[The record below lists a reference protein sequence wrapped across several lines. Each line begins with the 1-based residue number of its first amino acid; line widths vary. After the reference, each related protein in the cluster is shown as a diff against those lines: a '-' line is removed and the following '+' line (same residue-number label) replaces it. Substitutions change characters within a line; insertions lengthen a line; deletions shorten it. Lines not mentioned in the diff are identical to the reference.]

1 MNRFKLLKFFT
12 LQLTLFDWLKIL
24 TNYFLVFFFISF
36 EILFIFVFFLLLNQS
51 FVSGNHSILLNFFVH
66 KLSFLHLNFYDIIF
80 QIKLLIAALVFKNI
94 IHIFQTYFFYKF
106 IYNLTAKQ
114 STNFFK
120 NYINFEYFFF
130 IKKNISTYSKII
142 LKDVE
147 NTFVGILGLFLSIIG
162 DLFYILIII
171 IFSSSLVSF
180 KINDS
185 QVVLLLFIFLI
196 FYFIYK
202 KSLKLGESRNLFEK
216 KVFNFINECFNL
228 FKEIKISNK
237 SEELVNRFNF
247 FASKY
252 QRSKIISVTLSSFPK
267 LLFEI
272 GLLFFFYLSFLE
284 ADLSINLFI
293 AKFSVLV
300 ITLIRILPPLSR
312 VFSYG
317 STILYNFESLKV
329 LVDDFK
335 KTNISSVKSKKNYNF
350 LNKNSTANSII
361 LKNIYF
367 LNNEK
372 KYILKD
378 FSFTFSKGKIYG
390 IYGASGSGKT
400 TLLLILAGLINP
412 SKGKIVINN
421 SIINTKDIY
430 NKYSVGYMSPNPH
443 IFDDD
448 LLFNISLKF
457 NLSFQEKN
465 KINSLLNYFSLK
477 KLNKYISELKNN
489 NYDIRNIS
497 TGEKQ
502 RIGFI
507 RSVFNSPNIL
517 LLDEPTAS
525 LDFKNEKKIFEFLNT
540 IKDDKIIILSS
551 HKKSQVKYFDSVINL

>member
-1 MNRFKLLKFFT
+1 MNKFKLLKFFI
-12 LQLTLFDWLKIL
+12 LQFTLFDWIKIL
-24 TNYFLVFFFISF
+24 TNYFLVFFFIFF
-36 EILFIFVFFLLLNQS
+36 ELVFIFVFFLLLNQS
-51 FVSGNHSILLNFFVH
+51 FVKGNHSILLNFFID

-80 QIKLLIAALVFKNI
+80 QIKILILAIIFKNI
-94 IHIFQTYFFYKF
+94 VQIFQTYFFYKF

-147 NTFVGILGLFLSIIG
+147 NSFQGILGLFLTIIG

-171 IFSSSLVSF
+171 IFSTSLVSF
-180 KINDS
+180 KITQS

-202 KSLKLGESRNLFEK
+202 KSLKLGESRNYFDK

-247 FASKY
+247 FVSNY

-272 GLLFFFYLSFLE
+272 GLLIFFYISFLE
-284 ADLSINLFI
+284 TDLSINLFI

-312 VFSYG
+312 IFSYG
-317 STILYNFESLKV
+317 SIILYNFESLKV
-329 LVDDFK
+329 LVDDYKEKSIPSIETK
-335 KTNISSVKSKKNYNF
+335 KKYNF
-350 LNKNSTANSII
+350 VNKNSIADNII
-361 LKNIYF
+361 LKNIYY
-367 LNNEK
+367 LNNQK
-372 KYILKD
+372 KNILKD
-378 FSFTFSKGKIYG
+378 FNFTFLKGKIYG
-390 IYGASGSGKT
+390 LYGQSGSGKT
-400 TLLLILAGLINP
+400 TLLLILAGLLNP
-412 SKGKIVINN
+412 LKGKIIINN
-421 SIINTKDIY
+421 LIINNKDIY

-448 LLFNISLKF
+448 LFFNISLKF
-457 NLSFQEKN
+457 NLSFQEKK
-465 KINSLLNYFSLK
+465 KIRSLLNYFSLK
-477 KLNKYISELKNN
+477 KFNKYSSEIKND

-497 TGEKQ
+497 SGEKQ

-507 RSVFNSPNIL
+507 RTVFNSPNIL
-517 LLDEPTAS
+517 LLDEPTSS
-525 LDFKNEKKIFEFLNT
+525 LDFINEKKVFNFLNT
-540 IKDDKIIILSS
+540 IKDDKIIIISS
-551 HKKSQVKYFDSVINL
+551 HKKSQIKYFDSIINL